1 MVAAQ
6 EEDRLRR
13 SKSYIKACK
22 SYTDNLMSPPAS
34 LDKEVQTKA
43 AEKANLSLEQYRAL
57 SSKYIDNET
66 FRKVAFWID
75 VSHKMMRY
83 EHGDLTNQRISIP
96 TSKIYNLD
104 GATTTY
110 EEATEHLSTT
120 TPYKVKFGSTT

>member
-13 SKSYIKACK
+13 SKSYIKVCK
-22 SYTDNLMSPPAS
+22 FYTDNLISPPAS
-34 LDKEVQTKA
+34 LDKEVQMKA
-43 AEKANLSLEQYRAL
+43 AKKANLSLEQYRAL
-57 SSKYIDNET
+57 SSEYIENDT

-96 TSKIYNLD
+96 TTKIYNLD
-104 GATTTY
+104 GTTTTY
-110 EEATEHLSTT
+110 KDATNHLPTT
-120 TPYKVKFGSTT
+120 TPYKVKFGSST